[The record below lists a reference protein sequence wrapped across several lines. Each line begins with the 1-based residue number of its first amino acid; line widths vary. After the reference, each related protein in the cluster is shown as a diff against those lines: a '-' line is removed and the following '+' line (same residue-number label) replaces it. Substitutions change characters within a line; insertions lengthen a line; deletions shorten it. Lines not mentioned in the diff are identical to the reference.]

1 MIFRVRDSLA
11 NNTSVCAQ
19 STSQET
25 TNNRPSPTPEASEA
39 EIESIER
46 AQADPARANGRK
58 RYENLRP
65 QLSYIETTEDP
76 FEEIVIRAETYFPGL
91 TNIVRDQ
98 SGSYIVEQTNYDS
111 LPPPTSVRYPIPQS
125 RQRIP
130 PNNLAVRQNSFNT
143 SISKN
148 KRRGEEE
155 LDRRIMMYSRAN
167 RNPYT
172 YYVHNSHESSHQPS
186 SPAHQVMHHGS
197 CHAQQPL
204 TNNFQP
210 PCTAESGMDE
220 RTTYDYRDFQAA
232 RQKFEQHGS
241 LSQTVAPTPRN
252 HFRRLDIRP
261 QYTVIG
267 TVTSSRPSESGLSV
281 DGVGRICHINTPNT
295 PHSSAFQTSLLNRQ
309 PSLSQES
316 GVVVKRDLHNSY
328 SRVCGCSPGS
338 GCGVLPHTPIHRDQG
353 SQREAIKKYLVSE
366 EVGPG
371 GVKSVFS
378 FPDGMEPSDLT
389 LLRAAISAN
398 QPKDAFIPEEN
409 DDLEEQLNRQLEKT
423 CVDSR
428 SLQPMSNQ
436 ASQRSQSQTSTPI
449 QHTQG
454 VSHASGANMIRGGG
468 GGDLMRMVVQHHHH
482 QRPSNPK
489 MGDRDAQEAIAK
501 SKSGNPLDTLMYNG
515 ISNDFVGP
523 NSPGQLPIIPGYPI
537 CHRHQCQP
545 QLNTATSA
553 TTTTNISN
561 SWHISPA
568 HQQQGMQ
575 GSYQPHTMY
584 NSVRLDP
591 MSTATGRGQTQP
603 AHFTTDSRFMMG

>member
-1 MIFRVRDSLA
+1 MIFRVRDPTA
-11 NNTSVCAQ
+11 NNTSICAQ
-19 STSQET
+19 STSQEP
-25 TNNRPSPTPEASEA
+25 TNNRRSPTSEASEG
-39 EIESIER
+39 EIESIGTAQVGPVR
-46 AQADPARANGRK
+46 AIGRK
-58 RYENLRP
+58 RYENLQP

-76 FEEIVIRAETYFPGL
+76 FEEIVIRAETYFPSL

-98 SGSYIVEQTNYDS
+98 SSSYIVEQTNHET
-111 LPPPTSVRYPIPQS
+111 LPPPTSVQHPIPQS
-125 RQRIP
+125 RQRVP
-130 PNNLAVRQNSFNT
+130 SNNSAVRQNPFNT
-143 SISKN
+143 SISKS

-172 YYVHNSHESSHQPS
+172 YYVHNSHKGSHQPS
-186 SPAHQVMHHGS
+186 SPAHQVMHHDS
-197 CHAQQPL
+197 YYAQQPL
-204 TNNFQP
+204 TNDFQP
-210 PCTAESGMDE
+210 PCTSESDVDE

-241 LSQTVAPTPRN
+241 LSQTVVPTPRR
-252 HFRRLDIRP
+252 HFQCLNVRP
-261 QYTVIG
+261 QYSVIG

-281 DGVGRICHINTPNT
+281 DGVGRIRQINAPTT
-295 PHSSAFQTSLLNRQ
+295 SHSPSFQTPLNRQ

-316 GVVVKRDLHNSY
+316 GAVARRESHNSF
-328 SRVCGCSPGS
+328 SRVCVCSPGS

-428 SLQPMSNQ
+428 SLQPVSNQ
-436 ASQRSQSQTSTPI
+436 ASQRSQLQTSMPI
-449 QHTQG
+449 QHIQS
-454 VSHASGANMIRGGG
+454 VSHASGANMLRGSG
-468 GGDLMRMVVQHHHH
+468 GGDLMHMVLQHHHQ
-482 QRPSNPK
+482 QRSNNPK
-489 MGDRDAQEAIAK
+489 MGDRDTQEAIAK
-501 SKSGNPLDTLMYNG
+501 SRSGNHPLDTLMYNG

-523 NSPGQLPIIPGYPI
+523 NSPVQLPTTPGYPI

-545 QLNTATSA
+545 QLNTATAA
-553 TTTTNISN
+553 TTNSSN
-561 SWHISPA
+561 SWHIPPVNQ
-568 HQQQGMQ
+568 HQGMQ
-575 GSYQPHTMY
+575 GNYQHHTMY
-584 NSVRLDP
+584 NSLRFDP
-591 MSTATGRGQTQP
+591 VSTGSSRSQTQP
-603 AHFTTDSRFMMG
+603 THFTIDSQSIMG